1 MSVEKTSKKINSTN
15 TATNTTTNTVNS
27 KTSSKYT
34 ITERSVVDYI
44 NFLTKRKKNVPYV
57 MIYLPLLNRNDLTL
71 REKEVYAIIYNI
83 ISSKFLAYKISNPF
97 KKDDEEVDEEK
108 EWFEFKYAPDTGVT
122 FKEIYQSIEI
132 TKGMLS
138 KVIQNLEDAKL
149 IKVKNVKTGC
159 IVTKKIS
166 LLYDMSAYDDEFAKE
181 VEKKCKSM
189 IEEGQNTI
197 DFGMKTINV
206 EKALKIVEEDNTKRG
221 IGRRKRNNTN
231 KVETEVEITE
241 IEVNDINDTSGTNG
255 ASSTNNVSKK
265 KTKNGVVGIT
275 KEVQSVEDFENKSED
290 AETGTVNKKVEVENK
305 KADSNKSENKS
316 ETKPKQK
323 VEVHDDAYYEEL
335 FNSVEF

>member
-1 MSVEKTSKKINSTN
+1 MSVEKTSKKINSIN
-15 TATNTTTNTVNS
+15 STNTVNS

-132 TKGMLS
+132 TKGVLS
-138 KVIQNLEDAKL
+138 KAIQNLEDAKL

-206 EKALKIVEEDNTKRG
+206 EKALQIVEEDNAKRG

-231 KVETEVEITE
+231 KVGTEA
-241 IEVNDINDTSGTNG
+241 EVNDINDTSGTNG
-255 ASSTNNVSKK
+255 TSGTNNISKK
-265 KTKNGVVGIT
+265 KAKNGVVGIT
-275 KEVQSVEDFENKSED
+275 KEGQSVEDFEDGNED
-290 AETGTVNKKVEVENK
+290 AKNKKV
-305 KADSNKSENKS
+305 
-316 ETKPKQK
+316 ETKPKQ
-323 VEVHDDAYYEEL
+323 EVYDDAYYEEL

>member
-15 TATNTTTNTVNS
+15 TATNTINN

-166 LLYDMSAYDDEFAKE
+166 LLYDMSAYDDDFAKE
-181 VEKKCKSM
+181 VEKKCKGM
-189 IEEGQNTI
+189 LEEGQNTI

-206 EKALKIVEEDNTKRG
+206 EKALKIVEEDNAKRG

-231 KVETEVEITE
+231 KVGAEV
-241 IEVNDINDTSGTNG
+241 EVNDINDTSGTNG
-255 ASSTNNVSKK
+255 TSGTNNVSKK
-265 KTKNGVVGIT
+265 KTKNGVVGIA
-275 KEVQSVEDFENKSED
+275 KEVQSVEDFEDENE
-290 AETGTVNKKVEVENK
+290 AEIESKKIE
-305 KADSNKSENKS
+305 SNKNEI
-316 ETKPKQK
+316 KPKQK

>member
-15 TATNTTTNTVNS
+15 TATNTINN

-132 TKGMLS
+132 TKGVLS
-138 KVIQNLEDAKL
+138 KAIQNLEDAKL

-166 LLYDMSAYDDEFAKE
+166 LLYDMSAYDDDFAKE
-181 VEKKCKSM
+181 IEKKCKSM
-189 IEEGQNTI
+189 LEEGQDTI

-206 EKALKIVEEDNTKRG
+206 EKALKIVEEDNAKRG
-221 IGRRKRNNTN
+221 IGRRKRNNIN
-231 KVETEVEITE
+231 KAEAKVEITE
-241 IEVNDINDTSGTNG
+241 IEVNDINSTSGTNG
-255 ASSTNNVSKK
+255 TSGTNNVGKK
-265 KTKNGVVGIT
+265 KTKNGAVGIT
-275 KEVQSVEDFENKSED
+275 KEVKSVEDFENESE
-290 AETGTVNKKVEVENK
+290 AENK
-305 KADSNKSENKS
+305 KIEAESNKSENKS
-316 ETKPKQK
+316 ETKPKQ
-323 VEVHDDAYYEEL
+323 EVYDDAYYEEL

>member
-15 TATNTTTNTVNS
+15 TATNTINN

-206 EKALKIVEEDNTKRG
+206 EKALKIVEEDNAKRG
-221 IGRRKRNNTN
+221 IGRRKRNNIN
-231 KVETEVEITE
+231 KAEAKVEITE

-275 KEVQSVEDFENKSED
+275 KEVQSVEDFEDGNEE
-290 AETGTVNKKVEVENK
+290 AETVAVNMKAESKKVE
-305 KADSNKSENKS
+305 A
-316 ETKPKQK
+316 KPKQ
-323 VEVHDDAYYEEL
+323 EIYDDAYYEEL

>member
-15 TATNTTTNTVNS
+15 TTTNIATTTMNN

-34 ITERSVVDYI
+34 VTERSVVDYI

-189 IEEGQNTI
+189 LEEGQDTI

-206 EKALKIVEEDNTKRG
+206 EKALKIVEEDNAKRG
-221 IGRRKRNNTN
+221 IGRRKKNNIN
-231 KVETEVEITE
+231 KVETEV
-241 IEVNDINDTSGTNG
+241 EVNDINDTSC
-255 ASSTNNVSKK
+255 TNNVNKK
-265 KTKNGVVGIT
+265 KTKNGIVGIA
-275 KEVQSVEDFENKSED
+275 KEVQSVEEFENESE
-290 AETGTVNKKVEVENK
+290 AEIESKKIE
-305 KADSNKSENKS
+305 SNKS
-316 ETKPKQK
+316 ETKPKQ
-323 VEVHDDAYYEEL
+323 EVHDDAYYEEV

>member
-15 TATNTTTNTVNS
+15 TTTNTTTTMNN

-166 LLYDMSAYDDEFAKE
+166 LLYDMSAYDDDFAKE

-189 IEEGQNTI
+189 LEEGQDTI

-206 EKALKIVEEDNTKRG
+206 EKALKIVEEDNAKRG
-221 IGRRKRNNTN
+221 IGRRKRNNAN
-231 KVETEVEITE
+231 KAEAKVEITE
-241 IEVNDINDTSGTNG
+241 IEVNDINGTSGAN
-255 ASSTNNVSKK
+255 STSGINNVSKK
-265 KTKNGVVGIT
+265 KTKNGAVGIT
-275 KEVQSVEDFENKSED
+275 KEVQSVEDFEDGNE
-290 AETGTVNKKVEVENK
+290 AEIENKKVE
-305 KADSNKSENKS
+305 SNKSENKS
-316 ETKPKQK
+316 ETKPKQ
-323 VEVHDDAYYEEL
+323 EVYDDAYYEEL

>member
-15 TATNTTTNTVNS
+15 TTTNTATNTMNN

-97 KKDDEEVDEEK
+97 KKDGEEVDEEK

-132 TKGMLS
+132 TKSTLS
-138 KVIQNLEDAKL
+138 KIIQNLEDAKL

-166 LLYDMSAYDDEFAKE
+166 LLYDMSAYDDDFAKE
-181 VEKKCKSM
+181 IEKKCKSM
-189 IEEGQNTI
+189 LEEGQDTI

-206 EKALKIVEEDNTKRG
+206 EKALKIVEEDNAKRG
-221 IGRRKRNNTN
+221 IGRRKRNNAN
-231 KVETEVEITE
+231 KAGIEV
-241 IEVNDINDTSGTNG
+241 EVNDINDISGTNG
-255 ASSTNNVSKK
+255 TSGTNNVSKK

-275 KEVQSVEDFENKSED
+275 KEVQSVEEFEDGNED
-290 AETGTVNKKVEVENK
+290 AETGTVNKKVEAENK

-316 ETKPKQK
+316 ETKSKQK

>member
-15 TATNTTTNTVNS
+15 TTATTMNN

-97 KKDDEEVDEEK
+97 KKDGEEVDEEK

-132 TKGMLS
+132 TKGVLS
-138 KVIQNLEDAKL
+138 KAIQNLEDAKL

-206 EKALKIVEEDNTKRG
+206 EKALQIVEEDNTKRG
-221 IGRRKRNNTN
+221 VGRRKRNNTN
-231 KVETEVEITE
+231 KVGTEVETTKA
-241 IEVNDINDTSGTNG
+241 EVNDINDTSGTNG
-255 ASSTNNVSKK
+255 ISGTNNVSKK
-265 KTKNGVVGIT
+265 KTKNGVVGIA
-275 KEVQSVEDFENKSED
+275 KEVQSVEEFENENE
-290 AETGTVNKKVEVENK
+290 AEIESKKIE
-305 KADSNKSENKS
+305 SNKS
-316 ETKPKQK
+316 ETKPKQ
-323 VEVHDDAYYEEL
+323 EVHDDAYYEEL

>member
-15 TATNTTTNTVNS
+15 TTTNTTTTMNN

-206 EKALKIVEEDNTKRG
+206 EKALQIVEEDNTKRG

-231 KVETEVEITE
+231 KVGTEVEVNE
-241 IEVNDINDTSGTNG
+241 AEVNDINDTSGTNG
-255 ASSTNNVSKK
+255 TSGTNNVSKK
-265 KTKNGVVGIT
+265 KIKNGVVGIA
-275 KEVQSVEDFENKSED
+275 KEVQSIEEFENENED
-290 AETGTVNKKVEVENK
+290 TKTETVNKKVEAESK

-316 ETKPKQK
+316 ETKPKQE

>member
-15 TATNTTTNTVNS
+15 TTTTMNN
-27 KTSSKYT
+27 KTSSKYI

-97 KKDDEEVDEEK
+97 KKDGEEVDEEK

-132 TKGMLS
+132 TKSTLS
-138 KVIQNLEDAKL
+138 KIIQNLEDAKL

-166 LLYDMSAYDDEFAKE
+166 LLYDMSAYDDDFAKE
-181 VEKKCKSM
+181 IEKKCKSM
-189 IEEGQNTI
+189 LEEGQDTI

-206 EKALKIVEEDNTKRG
+206 EKALKIVEEDNAKRG
-221 IGRRKRNNTN
+221 IGRRKRNNIN
-231 KVETEVEITE
+231 KVRTEVEVTE
-241 IEVNDINDTSGTNG
+241 TEVNDINDTSGTNG
-255 ASSTNNVSKK
+255 TSGTNNVGKK

-275 KEVQSVEDFENKSED
+275 NEVQSVEEFENESE
-290 AETGTVNKKVEVENK
+290 AENK
-305 KADSNKSENKS
+305 KIEAESNKSENKS
-316 ETKPKQK
+316 ETKPKQ
-323 VEVHDDAYYEEL
+323 EVYDDAYYEEL

>member
-1 MSVEKTSKKINSTN
+1 MSVEKTSKKINSIN
-15 TATNTTTNTVNS
+15 STNTVNS

-97 KKDDEEVDEEK
+97 KKDGEEVDEEK

-132 TKGMLS
+132 TKSTLS
-138 KVIQNLEDAKL
+138 KIIQNLEDAKL

-166 LLYDMSAYDDEFAKE
+166 LLYDMSAYDDDFAKE
-181 VEKKCKSM
+181 IEKKCKSM
-189 IEEGQNTI
+189 LEEGQDTI

-206 EKALKIVEEDNTKRG
+206 EKALKIVEEDNAKRG

-231 KVETEVEITE
+231 KAEAKV
-241 IEVNDINDTSGTNG
+241 EVNDINDTSGN
-255 ASSTNNVSKK
+255 NNVGKK
-265 KTKNGVVGIT
+265 KTKM
-275 KEVQSVEDFENKSED
+275 VQLELL
-290 AETGTVNKKVEVENK
+290 KKFKVLK
-305 KADSNKSENKS
+305 ILKMGMKLKIRKL
-316 ETKPKQK
+316 KPKVIRVRTRVRLSLSKRYMTMPIMRNFLIQWSFK
-323 VEVHDDAYYEEL
+323 GFGY
-335 FNSVEF
+335 

>member
-15 TATNTTTNTVNS
+15 TATNTINN

-132 TKGMLS
+132 TKGVLS
-138 KVIQNLEDAKL
+138 KAIQNLEDAKL

-166 LLYDMSAYDDEFAKE
+166 LLYDMSAYDDDFAKE
-181 VEKKCKSM
+181 VEKKCKGM
-189 IEEGQNTI
+189 LEEGQNTI

-206 EKALKIVEEDNTKRG
+206 EKALKIVEEDNAKRG

-231 KVETEVEITE
+231 KVGTEV
-241 IEVNDINDTSGTNG
+241 EVNDINDTSGTNG
-255 ASSTNNVSKK
+255 TSGTNNVSKK
-265 KTKNGVVGIT
+265 KTKNGVVGIA
-275 KEVQSVEDFENKSED
+275 KEVQSVEDFEDENE
-290 AETGTVNKKVEVENK
+290 AEIESKKIE
-305 KADSNKSENKS
+305 SNKNEIKS
-316 ETKPKQK
+316 KQE

>member
-15 TATNTTTNTVNS
+15 TTATTMNN

-97 KKDDEEVDEEK
+97 KKDGEEVDEEK

-206 EKALKIVEEDNTKRG
+206 EKALKIVEEDNAKRG

-231 KVETEVEITE
+231 KVGTEVEATE
-241 IEVNDINDTSGTNG
+241 AEVNDINDTSGTNG
-255 ASSTNNVSKK
+255 TSGTNNVSKK
-265 KTKNGVVGIT
+265 KTKNGAVGIT
-275 KEVQSVEDFENKSED
+275 KEVQSVEEFENENE
-290 AETGTVNKKVEVENK
+290 AEIESKKIE
-305 KADSNKSENKS
+305 SNKS
-316 ETKPKQK
+316 ETKPKQ
-323 VEVHDDAYYEEL
+323 EVHDDAYYEEL

>member
-15 TATNTTTNTVNS
+15 TATNTINN

-97 KKDDEEVDEEK
+97 KKDGEEVDEEK

-132 TKGMLS
+132 TKSTLS
-138 KVIQNLEDAKL
+138 KIIQNLEDAKL

-166 LLYDMSAYDDEFAKE
+166 LLYDMSAYDDDFAKE
-181 VEKKCKSM
+181 IEKKCKSM
-189 IEEGQNTI
+189 LEEGQDTI

-206 EKALKIVEEDNTKRG
+206 EKALKIVEEDNAKRG
-221 IGRRKRNNTN
+221 IGRRKRNNAN
-231 KVETEVEITE
+231 KAGIEV
-241 IEVNDINDTSGTNG
+241 EVNDINGTSGTN
-255 ASSTNNVSKK
+255 NVGKK
-265 KTKNGVVGIT
+265 KTKNGVVGIA
-275 KEVQSVEDFENKSED
+275 KEVQSVEEFENESED
-290 AETGTVNKKVEVENK
+290 AETGTVNKKVEAENK
-305 KADSNKSENKS
+305 KTETESNKNEI
-316 ETKPKQK
+316 KPKQE

>member
-15 TATNTTTNTVNS
+15 TTTNTTTTMNN

-34 ITERSVVDYI
+34 ITERSVVDYM

-132 TKGMLS
+132 TKSTLS
-138 KVIQNLEDAKL
+138 KIIQNLEDAKL
-149 IKVKNVKTGC
+149 IKVRNVKTGC

-166 LLYDMSAYDDEFAKE
+166 LLYDMSVYDDDFAKE

-189 IEEGQNTI
+189 LEEGQNTI

-206 EKALKIVEEDNTKRG
+206 EKALQIVEEDNTKRG

-231 KVETEVEITE
+231 KVGTEA
-241 IEVNDINDTSGTNG
+241 EVNDINDTSGTNG
-255 ASSTNNVSKK
+255 TSGTSGTNNVGKK

-275 KEVQSVEDFENKSED
+275 KEVQSVEEFENESE
-290 AETGTVNKKVEVENK
+290 AEIESKKVE
-305 KADSNKSENKS
+305 SNKS
-316 ETKPKQK
+316 ETKPKQ
-323 VEVHDDAYYEEL
+323 EVHDDAYYEEL

>member
-15 TATNTTTNTVNS
+15 TTATTMNN

-132 TKGMLS
+132 TKGVLS
-138 KVIQNLEDAKL
+138 KAIQNLEDAKL

-206 EKALKIVEEDNTKRG
+206 EKALQIVEEDNAKRG

-231 KVETEVEITE
+231 KVGTEA
-241 IEVNDINDTSGTNG
+241 EVNDINDTSGTNG
-255 ASSTNNVSKK
+255 TSGTNNVGKK
-265 KTKNGVVGIT
+265 KTKNGAVGIT
-275 KEVQSVEDFENKSED
+275 KEVQSVEEFEDGNE
-290 AETGTVNKKVEVENK
+290 AEIESKKVE
-305 KADSNKSENKS
+305 SNKNES
-316 ETKPKQK
+316 KPKQE
-323 VEVHDDAYYEEL
+323 VEVYDDAYYEEL

>member
-15 TATNTTTNTVNS
+15 TATNTINN

-97 KKDDEEVDEEK
+97 KKDGEEVDEEK

-132 TKGMLS
+132 TKGVLS
-138 KVIQNLEDAKL
+138 KAIQNLEDAKL

-206 EKALKIVEEDNTKRG
+206 EKALQIVEEDNVKRG
-221 IGRRKRNNTN
+221 IGRKKRNNAN
-231 KVETEVEITE
+231 KAEAKVEVD
-241 IEVNDINDTSGTNG
+241 DINDTSSTNG
-255 ASSTNNVSKK
+255 TSGTNNVGKK
-265 KTKNGVVGIT
+265 KTKNGVVGIA
-275 KEVQSVEDFENKSED
+275 KEVQSVEDFENESE
-290 AETGTVNKKVEVENK
+290 AENK
-305 KADSNKSENKS
+305 KIEAESNKSENKN
-316 ETKPKQK
+316 EIEPKQ
-323 VEVHDDAYYEEL
+323 EVYDDAYYEEL

>member
-15 TATNTTTNTVNS
+15 TTTNTTTTMNN

-97 KKDDEEVDEEK
+97 KKDGEEVDEEK

-206 EKALKIVEEDNTKRG
+206 EKALKIVEEDNAKRG
-221 IGRRKRNNTN
+221 IGRRKRNNAN
-231 KVETEVEITE
+231 KAGTEV
-241 IEVNDINDTSGTNG
+241 EVNDINDTSGTNG

-265 KTKNGVVGIT
+265 KTKNGLVGIA
-275 KEVQSVEDFENKSED
+275 KEVQSVEDFENKSE
-290 AETGTVNKKVEVENK
+290 AEIESKKVE
-305 KADSNKSENKS
+305 SNKNEI
-316 ETKPKQK
+316 KPKQK

>member
-1 MSVEKTSKKINSTN
+1 MSVEKTSKKINSIN
-15 TATNTTTNTVNS
+15 STNTVNN

-97 KKDDEEVDEEK
+97 KKDGEEVDEEK

-132 TKGMLS
+132 TKGTLS

-206 EKALKIVEEDNTKRG
+206 EKALQIVEEDNTKRG

-231 KVETEVEITE
+231 KAEAK
-241 IEVNDINDTSGTNG
+241 IEVNDINDTSGTN
-255 ASSTNNVSKK
+255 NVSKK
-265 KTKNGVVGIT
+265 KTKNGAVGIT
-275 KEVQSVEDFENKSED
+275 KEVQSVEDFEDGNE
-290 AETGTVNKKVEVENK
+290 AENK
-305 KADSNKSENKS
+305 KIEAESNKSENKS
-316 ETKPKQK
+316 ETKPKQ
-323 VEVHDDAYYEEL
+323 EVYDDAYYEEL

>member
-15 TATNTTTNTVNS
+15 TTTNTTITMNN

-34 ITERSVVDYI
+34 ITERSIVDYM

-97 KKDDEEVDEEK
+97 KKDGEEVDEEK

-132 TKGMLS
+132 TKGVLS
-138 KVIQNLEDAKL
+138 KAIQNLEDAKL

-206 EKALKIVEEDNTKRG
+206 EKALQIVEEDNTKRG

-231 KVETEVEITE
+231 KVGTEV
-241 IEVNDINDTSGTNG
+241 EVNDINDTSGTSG
-255 ASSTNNVSKK
+255 TNNVGKK
-265 KTKNGVVGIT
+265 KTKNGAVGIT
-275 KEVQSVEDFENKSED
+275 KEVQSVEEFEDGNE
-290 AETGTVNKKVEVENK
+290 AE
-305 KADSNKSENKS
+305 SNKNENKS
-316 ETKPKQK
+316 ETKPKQ
-323 VEVHDDAYYEEL
+323 EVYDDAYYEEL

>member
-15 TATNTTTNTVNS
+15 TTTNTTTNTVNS

-97 KKDDEEVDEEK
+97 KKDGEEVDEEK

-206 EKALKIVEEDNTKRG
+206 EKALQIVEEDNAKRG
-221 IGRRKRNNTN
+221 IGKRKRNNTN
-231 KVETEVEITE
+231 KVGTEVEITE
-241 IEVNDINDTSGTNG
+241 IEVNDINSASGASGTNNIG
-255 ASSTNNVSKK
+255 KK
-265 KTKNGVVGIT
+265 KTKNGAVGIT
-275 KEVQSVEDFENKSED
+275 KEVQSVEEFENESE
-290 AETGTVNKKVEVENK
+290 AENK
-305 KADSNKSENKS
+305 KIEAESNKSENKS
-316 ETKPKQK
+316 ETKPKQ
-323 VEVHDDAYYEEL
+323 EVYDDAYYEEL

>member
-15 TATNTTTNTVNS
+15 TTTNTTTTMNN

-97 KKDDEEVDEEK
+97 KKDGEEVDEEK

-166 LLYDMSAYDDEFAKE
+166 LLYDMSAYDDDFAKE
-181 VEKKCKSM
+181 IEKKCKSM

-241 IEVNDINDTSGTNG
+241 IEVNDINDTSGTN
-255 ASSTNNVSKK
+255 NVSKK

-275 KEVQSVEDFENKSED
+275 KEVQSVEEFEDGNE
-290 AETGTVNKKVEVENK
+290 AEIESKKIE
-305 KADSNKSENKS
+305 SNKNEI
-316 ETKPKQK
+316 KPKQK

>member
-15 TATNTTTNTVNS
+15 TTTNTTTNTVNS

-206 EKALKIVEEDNTKRG
+206 EKALKIVEEDNAKRG
-221 IGRRKRNNTN
+221 IGRRKRNNAN
-231 KVETEVEITE
+231 KAGIEVEITE

-265 KTKNGVVGIT
+265 KTKNGVIGIT
-275 KEVQSVEDFENKSED
+275 KEVQSVEDFENKSE
-290 AETGTVNKKVEVENK
+290 AEIESKKVE
-305 KADSNKSENKS
+305 SNKSENKS
-316 ETKPKQK
+316 ETKPKQ
-323 VEVHDDAYYEEL
+323 EVYDDAYYEEL

>member
-15 TATNTTTNTVNS
+15 TTANTTTTMNN

-97 KKDDEEVDEEK
+97 KKDGEEVDEEK

-132 TKGMLS
+132 TKGVLS
-138 KVIQNLEDAKL
+138 KAIQNLEDAKL

-189 IEEGQNTI
+189 LEEGQNTI

-206 EKALKIVEEDNTKRG
+206 EKALKIVEEDNAKRG
-221 IGRRKRNNTN
+221 IGRRKRNNAN
-231 KVETEVEITE
+231 KAGIEV
-241 IEVNDINDTSGTNG
+241 EVNDINGTSGTN
-255 ASSTNNVSKK
+255 NVGKK
-265 KTKNGVVGIT
+265 KTKNGVVGIA
-275 KEVQSVEDFENKSED
+275 KEVQSVEEFENESED
-290 AETGTVNKKVEVENK
+290 AETGTVNKKVEAENK
-305 KADSNKSENKS
+305 KTETESNKNEI
-316 ETKPKQK
+316 KPKQE

>member
-15 TATNTTTNTVNS
+15 TTTNTTTNTVNN

-34 ITERSVVDYI
+34 ITERSVVDYM

-97 KKDDEEVDEEK
+97 KKDGEEIDEEK

-132 TKGMLS
+132 TKGVLS

-149 IKVKNVKTGC
+149 IKVRNVKTGC
-159 IVTKKIS
+159 VVTKKIS
-166 LLYDMSAYDDEFAKE
+166 LLYDMSVYDDDFAKE

-189 IEEGQNTI
+189 LEEGQDTI

-206 EKALKIVEEDNTKRG
+206 EKALKIVEEDNAKRG

-231 KVETEVEITE
+231 KVETEVEATE
-241 IEVNDINDTSGTNG
+241 AEVNDTNEASG
-255 ASSTNNVSKK
+255 ASDTGGNNNAGKK
-265 KTKNGVVGIT
+265 KTKNGVIGIT
-275 KEVQSVEDFENKSED
+275 NEVQSVEDFEDGNED
-290 AETGTVNKKVEVENK
+290 AETGAVNMKAENK
-305 KADSNKSENKS
+305 KA
-316 ETKPKQK
+316 ETKPKQ
-323 VEVHDDAYYEEL
+323 EIYDDAYYEEL

>member
-15 TATNTTTNTVNS
+15 TA
-27 KTSSKYT
+27 SKYT

-97 KKDDEEVDEEK
+97 KKDGEEVDEEK

-132 TKGMLS
+132 TKSTLS
-138 KVIQNLEDAKL
+138 KIIQNLEDAKL

-166 LLYDMSAYDDEFAKE
+166 LLYDMSAYDDDFAKE
-181 VEKKCKSM
+181 IEKKCKSM
-189 IEEGQNTI
+189 LEEGQDTI

-206 EKALKIVEEDNTKRG
+206 EKALKIVEEDNSKRG
-221 IGRRKRNNTN
+221 IGRRKRNNIN
-231 KVETEVEITE
+231 KAEAKV
-241 IEVNDINDTSGTNG
+241 EVNDVNDTNG
-255 ASSTNNVSKK
+255 NNNVSKK
-265 KTKNGVVGIT
+265 KTKNGVVGIA
-275 KEVQSVEDFENKSED
+275 KEVQSVEEFENESE
-290 AETGTVNKKVEVENK
+290 AENK
-305 KADSNKSENKS
+305 KIEAESNKSENKS
-316 ETKPKQK
+316 ETKPKQ
-323 VEVHDDAYYEEL
+323 EVYDDAYYEEL

>member
-15 TATNTTTNTVNS
+15 TTINTTTNTVNS

-97 KKDDEEVDEEK
+97 KKDGEEVDEEK

-166 LLYDMSAYDDEFAKE
+166 LLYDMSAYDDDFAKE
-181 VEKKCKSM
+181 IEKKCKSM

-206 EKALKIVEEDNTKRG
+206 EKALQIVEEDNAKRG
-221 IGRRKRNNTN
+221 IGRRKRNNIN
-231 KVETEVEITE
+231 KAEAKVEVNE
-241 IEVNDINDTSGTNG
+241 IEVNDINSTSGANG
-255 ASSTNNVSKK
+255 TNNVGKK
-265 KTKNGVVGIT
+265 KTKNGAVGIT
-275 KEVQSVEDFENKSED
+275 KEVKSVEEFEDGNED
-290 AETGTVNKKVEVENK
+290 AESKKV
-305 KADSNKSENKS
+305 
-316 ETKPKQK
+316 ETKPKQ
-323 VEVHDDAYYEEL
+323 EVYDDAYYEEL

>member
-15 TATNTTTNTVNS
+15 TTTNTTITMNN

-34 ITERSVVDYI
+34 ITERSIVDYI

-97 KKDDEEVDEEK
+97 KKDGEEVDEEK

-132 TKGMLS
+132 TKSTLS
-138 KVIQNLEDAKL
+138 KIIQNLEDAKL
-149 IKVKNVKTGC
+149 IKVRNVKTGC
-159 IVTKKIS
+159 VVTKKIS
-166 LLYDMSAYDDEFAKE
+166 LLYDMSVYDDDFAKE

-206 EKALKIVEEDNTKRG
+206 EKALQIVEEDNTKRG

-231 KVETEVEITE
+231 KVGTEA
-241 IEVNDINDTSGTNG
+241 EVNDINDTSD
-255 ASSTNNVSKK
+255 TNNVGKK
-265 KTKNGVVGIT
+265 KTKKGAVGIT
-275 KEVQSVEDFENKSED
+275 KEVQSVEEFEDGNE
-290 AETGTVNKKVEVENK
+290 AENK
-305 KADSNKSENKS
+305 KIEAESNKNENKS
-316 ETKPKQK
+316 ETKPKQ
-323 VEVHDDAYYEEL
+323 EVYDDAYYEEL

>member
-1 MSVEKTSKKINSTN
+1 MSVRKTSKKINSTN
-15 TATNTTTNTVNS
+15 TTTNTTITMNN

-34 ITERSVVDYI
+34 ITERSIVDYM

-97 KKDDEEVDEEK
+97 KKDGEEVDEEK

-132 TKGMLS
+132 TKSTLS
-138 KVIQNLEDAKL
+138 KIIQNLEDAKL
-149 IKVKNVKTGC
+149 IKVRNVKTGC

-166 LLYDMSAYDDEFAKE
+166 LLYDMSVYDDDFAKE

-206 EKALKIVEEDNTKRG
+206 EKALQIVEEDNIKRG

-231 KVETEVEITE
+231 KVGTEVEVTE
-241 IEVNDINDTSGTNG
+241 VEVTDINDTSGTNG
-255 ASSTNNVSKK
+255 TSGTNNVSKK
-265 KTKNGVVGIT
+265 KTKNGVVGIA
-275 KEVQSVEDFENKSED
+275 KEVQSVEDFEDENE
-290 AETGTVNKKVEVENK
+290 AEIESKKIE
-305 KADSNKSENKS
+305 SNKNEI
-316 ETKPKQK
+316 KPKQE

>member
-15 TATNTTTNTVNS
+15 TATNTINN

-132 TKGMLS
+132 TKSTLS
-138 KVIQNLEDAKL
+138 KIIQNLEDAKL

-166 LLYDMSAYDDEFAKE
+166 LLYDMSAYDDDFAKE
-181 VEKKCKSM
+181 VEKKCKGM
-189 IEEGQNTI
+189 LEEGQNTI

-206 EKALKIVEEDNTKRG
+206 EKALKIVEEDNAKRG

-231 KVETEVEITE
+231 KVGTEV
-241 IEVNDINDTSGTNG
+241 EVNDINDTSGTNG
-255 ASSTNNVSKK
+255 TSGTNNVSKK
-265 KTKNGVVGIT
+265 KTKNGVVGIA
-275 KEVQSVEDFENKSED
+275 KEVQSVEDFEDENE
-290 AETGTVNKKVEVENK
+290 AEIESKKIE
-305 KADSNKSENKS
+305 SNKNEIKS
-316 ETKPKQK
+316 KQE

>member
-15 TATNTTTNTVNS
+15 TTTTMNN

-97 KKDDEEVDEEK
+97 KKDGEEVDEEK

-132 TKGMLS
+132 TKSTLS
-138 KVIQNLEDAKL
+138 KIIQNLEDAKL

-166 LLYDMSAYDDEFAKE
+166 LLYDMSAYDDDFAKE
-181 VEKKCKSM
+181 IEKKCKSM
-189 IEEGQNTI
+189 LEEGQDTI

-206 EKALKIVEEDNTKRG
+206 EKALKIVEEDNAKKG
-221 IGRRKRNNTN
+221 IGRRKKNNAN
-231 KVETEVEITE
+231 KAEAKVEITE
-241 IEVNDINDTSGTNG
+241 IEVNDINSTSGANG
-255 ASSTNNVSKK
+255 TSGTNNVSKK
-265 KTKNGVVGIT
+265 KTKNGVVGIA
-275 KEVQSVEDFENKSED
+275 KEVQSVEDFENESE
-290 AETGTVNKKVEVENK
+290 AENK
-305 KADSNKSENKS
+305 KIEAESNKSENKS
-316 ETKPKQK
+316 ETKPKQ
-323 VEVHDDAYYEEL
+323 EVYDDAYYEEL

>member
-15 TATNTTTNTVNS
+15 TATNTINN

-97 KKDDEEVDEEK
+97 KKDGEEVDEEK

-132 TKGMLS
+132 TKGVLS
-138 KVIQNLEDAKL
+138 KAIQNLEDAKL

-166 LLYDMSAYDDEFAKE
+166 LLYDMSAYDDDFAKE
-181 VEKKCKSM
+181 IEKKCKSM

-206 EKALKIVEEDNTKRG
+206 EKALQIVEEDNAKRG

-231 KVETEVEITE
+231 KVETEVEVNE
-241 IEVNDINDTSGTNG
+241 IEVNDINSTSGANG
-255 ASSTNNVSKK
+255 TNNVGKK
-265 KTKNGVVGIT
+265 KTKNGAVGIT
-275 KEVQSVEDFENKSED
+275 KEVKSVEEFENESEAEIKS
-290 AETGTVNKKVEVENK
+290 KKIE
-305 KADSNKSENKS
+305 SNKNEI
-316 ETKPKQK
+316 KPKQE

>member
-15 TATNTTTNTVNS
+15 TTTTMNN

-97 KKDDEEVDEEK
+97 KKDGEEVDEEK

-166 LLYDMSAYDDEFAKE
+166 LLYDMSAYDDDFAKE
-181 VEKKCKSM
+181 IEKKCKSM

-206 EKALKIVEEDNTKRG
+206 EKALKIVEEDNAKRG

-231 KVETEVEITE
+231 KAEVKVEITE
-241 IEVNDINDTSGTNG
+241 IEATETEVNDINDTSGANG
-255 ASSTNNVSKK
+255 TNNVGKK
-265 KTKNGVVGIT
+265 KTKNGAVGIT
-275 KEVQSVEDFENKSED
+275 KEVQSVEEFEDGNED
-290 AETGTVNKKVEVENK
+290 AETGTVNKKVEAENK

-316 ETKPKQK
+316 ETKPKQE

>member
-15 TATNTTTNTVNS
+15 TA
-27 KTSSKYT
+27 SKYT

-97 KKDDEEVDEEK
+97 KKDGEEVDEEK

-132 TKGMLS
+132 TKSTLS
-138 KVIQNLEDAKL
+138 KIIQNLEDAKL

-166 LLYDMSAYDDEFAKE
+166 LLYDMSAYDDDFAKE
-181 VEKKCKSM
+181 IEKKCKSM
-189 IEEGQNTI
+189 LEEGQDTI

-206 EKALKIVEEDNTKRG
+206 EKALKIVEEDNSKRG
-221 IGRRKRNNTN
+221 IGRRKRNNIN
-231 KVETEVEITE
+231 KAEAKV
-241 IEVNDINDTSGTNG
+241 EVNDVNDNNDN
-255 ASSTNNVSKK
+255 NNVRKK
-265 KTKNGVVGIT
+265 KTKNGVVGIA
-275 KEVQSVEDFENKSED
+275 KEVQSVEEFENESE
-290 AETGTVNKKVEVENK
+290 AENK
-305 KADSNKSENKS
+305 KIEAESNKSENKS
-316 ETKPKQK
+316 ETKPKQ
-323 VEVHDDAYYEEL
+323 EVYDDAYYEEL

>member
-15 TATNTTTNTVNS
+15 TTTNTATNTMNN

-97 KKDDEEVDEEK
+97 KKDGEEVDEEK

-166 LLYDMSAYDDEFAKE
+166 LLYDMSAYDDDFAKE
-181 VEKKCKSM
+181 IEKKCKSM
-189 IEEGQNTI
+189 LEEGQDTI

-206 EKALKIVEEDNTKRG
+206 EKALKIVEEDNAKRG
-221 IGRRKRNNTN
+221 IGRRKRNNAN
-231 KVETEVEITE
+231 KAGIEV
-241 IEVNDINDTSGTNG
+241 EVNDINDISGTNG
-255 ASSTNNVSKK
+255 TSGTNNVSKK

-275 KEVQSVEDFENKSED
+275 KEVQSVEEFEDGNED
-290 AETGTVNKKVEVENK
+290 AETGTVNKKVEAENK

-316 ETKPKQK
+316 ETKSKQK

>member
-15 TATNTTTNTVNS
+15 TTTNTATNTTNN

-132 TKGMLS
+132 TKGVLS
-138 KVIQNLEDAKL
+138 KAIQNLEDAKL

-189 IEEGQNTI
+189 LEEGQDTI
-197 DFGMKTINV
+197 DFGMKNINV
-206 EKALKIVEEDNTKRG
+206 EKALKIVEEDNAKRG
-221 IGRRKRNNTN
+221 IGRRKRNNAN
-231 KVETEVEITE
+231 KAGIEVEITE
-241 IEVNDINDTSGTNG
+241 IKVNDINGTSGANG
-255 ASSTNNVSKK
+255 TSGINNVGKK

-275 KEVQSVEDFENKSED
+275 NEVQSVEEFENESE
-290 AETGTVNKKVEVENK
+290 AENK
-305 KADSNKSENKS
+305 KIEAESNKSENKS
-316 ETKPKQK
+316 ETKPKQ
-323 VEVHDDAYYEEL
+323 EVYDDAYYEEL